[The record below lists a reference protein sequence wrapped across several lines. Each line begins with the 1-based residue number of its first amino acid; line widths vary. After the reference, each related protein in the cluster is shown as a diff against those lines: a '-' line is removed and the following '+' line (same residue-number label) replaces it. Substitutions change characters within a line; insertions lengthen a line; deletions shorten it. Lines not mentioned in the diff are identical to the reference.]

1 MLSITPS
8 LYNAYY
14 WYAIK
19 DHGSKE
25 DFLRVLRKERT
36 EPTVAMQMGIDFENH
51 VRDICEGRAA
61 PSDDNAS
68 KLADIVRGG
77 IWQPWLGREYKG
89 LWLYGRADV
98 IKCDTIYDIKV
109 CDSYDDFGKYQ
120 YSLQHHIYSYC
131 TEIKKFVYAINERK
145 KTVDYL
151 FFEPYHFDYAA
162 MEDMDIKINDLIG
175 FINNNDEFKKEF
187 ESKWRRQESN

>member
-14 WYAIK
+14 WYAVK
-19 DHGSKE
+19 DHGTKE
-25 DFLRVLRKERT
+25 DFLRVLRKEPS
-36 EPTVAMQMGIDFENH
+36 EPNEAMRAGIAFEDN
-51 VRDICEGRAA
+51 VRDICEGRGA
-61 PSDDNAS
+61 PTDDNAS
-68 KLADIVRGG
+68 KLANILEGG
-77 IWQPWLGREYKG
+77 IWQPTLGREFKG

-109 CDSYDDFGKYQ
+109 CESYDFGKYR

-131 TEIKKFVYAINERK
+131 TEISKFVYAVSEQK

-151 FFEPYHFDYAA
+151 FFEAYHFDTAA
-162 MEDMDIKINDLIG
+162 TEDMEIKINDLIG
-175 FINNNDEFKKEF
+175 FINNNDEFRREY
-187 ESKWRRQESN
+187 EAKWQR